1 MKLLKHNIKVNLF
14 VKQTVN
20 VLEKDM
26 EILNFEW
33 QAKNILW
40 TSYNFILIVLIIVSK
55 FNISHHDFKTYPR
68 QCWRRTKHNPLPW
81 IRGI

>member
-26 EILNFEW
+26 EILNFE
-33 QAKNILW
+33 
-40 TSYNFILIVLIIVSK
+40 
-55 FNISHHDFKTYPR
+55 
-68 QCWRRTKHNPLPW
+68 
-81 IRGI
+81 